1 MTARSLLPLLL
12 AACAA
17 CTGTRKLVDPTLVID
32 TEQGRELGV
41 STDYGIVFLGRTAQ
55 AGRIDVTAWFGDGPN
70 VEPAT
75 IEPIGG
81 GLYTAETEIRL
92 PQVPLSFDDP
102 SPGSELLVI
111 GRRRG
116 ELFERSVSVQSDP
129 RVLGLLLSAPR
140 DLADDPEL
148 VGAGVYWLPDGDHE
162 RRRLVGL
169 VAGRLRIASDQGEK
183 VYLAAYGPQDLWRL
197 VTHRRDLL
205 HRKRWIY
212 REDIL

>member
-1 MTARSLLPLLL
+1 MPLRLALTLLL
-12 AACAA
+12 ALCAA
-17 CTGTRKLVDPTLVID
+17 CTGTRRLVDPVLVIE
-32 TEQGRELGV
+32 TEEGRELGV

-55 AGRIDVTAWFGDGPN
+55 AGRIDVTVWFGDGPS
-70 VEPAT
+70 VEAAT

-92 PQVPLSFDDP
+92 PQVALSFDDP
-102 SPGSELLVI
+102 EPGSELLVI

-116 ELFERSVSVQSDP
+116 EIYERSVKVQSDP

-140 DLADDPEL
+140 DIADEPEL
-148 VGAGVYWLPDGDHE
+148 VGAGVYWLPEGDYE
-162 RRRLVGL
+162 LRRLVGL
-169 VAGRLRIASDQGEK
+169 VAGRVRLSTEDGER
-183 VYLAAYGPQDLWRL
+183 VYLAAYGPQELWRL

-205 HRKRWIY
+205 QRKRWIY